1 MNHVASGQQARTSW
15 AAHGLHIVIIQLHAV
30 VREFVKGGRWNLCR
44 SMERYV
50 VPTQVICHH
59 HEYVWAPCGGRSG
72 YGDEAKETQTHDRLP
87 TEGKWTECRVSGT
100 SDSKQDRVADRR
112 CLANRHHQCIRGT
125 HRFRRGSR
133 QGSHQNRRQC
143 RKRQQSKPHT
153 GFRSLGSSDILTQ
166 APQCSRYPW
175 RQKCKG
181 R

>member
-30 VREFVKGGRWNLCR
+30 VRELVKGGRWNLCR

-125 HRFRRGSR
+125 HRFRRGNR

-143 RKRQQSKPHT
+143 RKRQQSKPPHRLSQPWIERYFDT
-153 GFRSLGSSDILTQ
+153 GAAMFALPLAAKVQG
-166 APQCSRYPW
+166 
-175 RQKCKG
+175 
-181 R
+181 